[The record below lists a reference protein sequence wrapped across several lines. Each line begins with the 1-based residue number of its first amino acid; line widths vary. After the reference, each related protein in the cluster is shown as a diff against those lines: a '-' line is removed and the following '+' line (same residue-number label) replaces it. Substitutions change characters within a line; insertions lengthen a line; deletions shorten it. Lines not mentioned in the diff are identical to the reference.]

1 MESIPGLLNVYKFR
15 LREKETTNVRWK
27 GKKGKYE
34 RIILACE
41 GDKSSEL
48 KLFSKNIKGG

>member
-1 MESIPGLLNVYKFR
+1 LESIPGLLNVYKFR